1 MTVLGIPLWVWIAA
15 GGGLLLFILL
25 LVIILLSRRRR
36 RKRREAEEA
45 ELQASQVDD
54 LLAAVGLSG
63 QAGDA
68 NNGADVMEIQ
78 SEQSMQLRKDIR
90 QFASENPE
98 IAAQMVRNWLRGGDD
113 DG

>member
-1 MTVLGIPLWVWIAA
+1 
-15 GGGLLLFILL
+15 
-25 LVIILLSRRRR
+25 
-36 RKRREAEEA
+36 
-45 ELQASQVDD
+45 
-54 LLAAVGLSG
+54 
-63 QAGDA
+63 
-68 NNGADVMEIQ
+68 MEIQ

>member
-1 MTVLGIPLWVWIAA
+1 MWVFIAA
-15 GGGLLLFILL
+15 AGGLLLFIIL
-25 LVIILLSRRRR
+25 LVVILLARRRR
-36 RKRREAEEA
+36 RKRLEAEEA
-45 ELQASQVDD
+45 EAQASEVDA

-63 QAGDA
+63 QATDD
-68 NNGADVMEIQ
+68 NGAHVMEIQ
-78 SEQSMQLRKDIR
+78 TEQSMQLRKDIR